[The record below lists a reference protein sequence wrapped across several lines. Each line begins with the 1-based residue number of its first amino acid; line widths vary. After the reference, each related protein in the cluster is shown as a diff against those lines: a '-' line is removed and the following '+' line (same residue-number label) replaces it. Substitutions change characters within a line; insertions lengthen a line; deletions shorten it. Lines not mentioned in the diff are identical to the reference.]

1 MGQPLKPKNL
11 GAEKLKPIWENND
24 DVKFEEAVKKPE
36 EIIQSGKGGKG
47 GKKNK
52 KNNGAS
58 ELKANFY

>member
-1 MGQPLKPKNL
+1 
-11 GAEKLKPIWENND
+11 
-24 DVKFEEAVKKPE
+24 VKKPE